1 MPKTMNFEEKVAAGF
16 EEASD
21 RMTEIDGRVSETAEA
36 VKQAMEAIRRFT
48 TSFKTQTA
56 PDGQRYRSF
65 WPTEEHAKDFAR
77 LFMVVAGKMSPSKLS
92 DRCKG
97 MSEGVGSAGGVLVPE
112 ELRAVLVDLLPQYGK
127 FRRNALRFPLGA
139 GVTNVPKISSD
150 VTIYCPGEGTT
161 TTDSKPTFS
170 NIKLTPRTF
179 IALVAVSMELD
190 EDSLIGVGE
199 ILGRSFVRSMAKQ
212 EDLIGFL
219 GDGTATYFGMTG
231 IVGQLMK
238 VSATIGSIAGLK
250 VGTGN
255 AFSEL
260 VLADFEGT
268 AALLPEEF
276 DDNARWYMN
285 KRFYW
290 NVIHKLAVTAGV
302 ANLFEILTDRKEKF
316 LLGYPVEFVS
326 VMPSVEANSQIC
338 ALLGDLQMAAYL
350 GERREL
356 RIDRSDER
364 YFELGQVGF
373 RASERI
379 DINVFGV
386 GDTTNPGPIVGLITA
401 AS

>member
-21 RMTEIDGRVSETAEA
+21 RMSEIDGRVSETAEA
-36 VKQAMEAIRRFT
+36 VKEAMNAIRRFT
-48 TSFKTQTA
+48 TAFKTQTA
-56 PDGQRYRSF
+56 PDGQRYHSL
-65 WPTEEHAKDFAR
+65 WPTEEHAKEFAR
-77 LFMVVAGKMSPSKLS
+77 LFLVAAGKMSPSKLS
-92 DRCKG
+92 GRCKD
-97 MSEGVGSAGGVLVPE
+97 MSEGVGSAGGVLVPDE
-112 ELRAVLVDLLPQYGK
+112 MRAILIDLMPQYGK
-127 FRRNALRFPLGA
+127 FRRNALRFPLGS
-139 GVTNVPKISSD
+139 GVTNVPKVSSD
-150 VTIYCPGEGTT
+150 VTIYCPGEGAA
-161 TTDSKPTFS
+161 TTDSAPAFS
-170 NIKLTPRTF
+170 NVKLTPKTF
-179 IALVAVSMELD
+179 IALVAVSMELE

-199 ILGRSFVRSMAKQ
+199 ILGRSFIRSMAKQ

-231 IVGQLMK
+231 ITGQLLK

-250 VGTGN
+250 VGSGN
-255 AFSEL
+255 TYAEL
-260 VLADFEGT
+260 ALADFEAT

-290 NVIHKLAVTAGV
+290 NVIHKLAVAAGV
-302 ANLFEILTDRKEKF
+302 ANLFDILTNRKEKF

-326 VMPSVEANSQIC
+326 VMPSTEANSQIC
-338 ALLGDLQMAAYL
+338 ALLGDLQMGAYL

-356 RIDRSDER
+356 RIDRSDQR
-364 YFELGQVGF
+364 YFEMGQVGF

-386 GDTTNPGPIVGLITA
+386 GDATNPGPIVGLITA